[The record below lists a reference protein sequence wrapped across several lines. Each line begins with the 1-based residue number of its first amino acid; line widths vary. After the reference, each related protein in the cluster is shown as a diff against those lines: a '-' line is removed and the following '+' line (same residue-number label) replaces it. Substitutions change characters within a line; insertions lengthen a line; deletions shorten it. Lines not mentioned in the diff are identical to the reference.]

1 MRFTKIRPDTFK
13 KIQLNAGILIA
24 DTAEHYLV
32 ANESET
38 TTSKH
43 VFDTLEDLA
52 DATWDDLLGATTGGI
67 EFTAE
72 PSFYD
77 YGEDIDNCPQNM
89 KELKRVESWE
99 VTMSGSF
106 VAIDPSTAQRMIGSA
121 DISHY
126 EEEESNEKLQNEKVA
141 KVVPRDLLQSDYI
154 NIWWI
159 GDYSDNNT
167 EENGG
172 YIAIHMYNALSTG
185 GFHLQTGNF
194 EKGEFEFEF
203 TAHYEMENQTRVP
216 FTVYFGSDDLEVE
229 TGTSTTLSLKR
240 IFSNSTVEESD
251 EEADPVLISKD
262 ED

>member
-1 MRFTKIRPDTFK
+1 
-13 KIQLNAGILIA
+13 
-24 DTAEHYLV
+24 
-32 ANESET
+32 
-38 TTSKH
+38 
-43 VFDTLEDLA
+43 
-52 DATWDDLLGATTGGI
+52 
-67 EFTAE
+67 
-72 PSFYD
+72 
-77 YGEDIDNCPQNM
+77 
-89 KELKRVESWE
+89 
-99 VTMSGSF
+99 MSGSF

-126 EEEESNEKLQNEKVA
+126 EDEDPSEKLQNEKIA
-141 KVVPRDLLQSDYI
+141 KVVPRDLLQSDFI

-159 GDYSDNNT
+159 GDYSSNNT

-203 TAHYEMENQTRVP
+203 TAHYSMECQTRVP
-216 FTVYFGSDDLEVE
+216 FTVYFGSDDLDIKK
-229 TGTSTTLSLKR
+229 TNNTANLSLNR

-251 EEADPVLISKD
+251 SVLISKD

>member
-24 DTAEHYLV
+24 DTAEHYLN
-32 ANESET
+32 AEEDE

-52 DATWDDLLGATTGGI
+52 DATWNDLLGATTGGI

-89 KELKRVESWE
+89 KELKRVENWE
-99 VTMSGSF
+99 ITMSGSF
-106 VAIDPSTAQRMIGSA
+106 VTMDPSLAKRMIGSA
-121 DISHY
+121 DISEYDNASH
-126 EEEESNEKLQNEKVA
+126 EDSESSRIAQEAVA
-141 KVVPRDLLQSDYI
+141 RVTPRDLLTSDYI
-154 NIWWI
+154 NVWWI
-159 GDYSDNNT
+159 GDYSDDNT
-167 EENGG
+167 EDNGG

-185 GFHLQTGNF
+185 GFHLQTGNY

-203 TAHYEMENQTRVP
+203 TAHYEMDNQDRVP
-216 FTVYFGSDDLEVE
+216 FTVYFGSADLESQ
-229 TGTSTTLSLKR
+229 GAGLSLQS
-240 IFSNSTVEESD
+240 IFSDATD
-251 EEADPVLISKD
+251 EPSPDPVLISK
-262 ED
+262 EV

>member
-24 DTAEHYLV
+24 DTAEHYL
-32 ANESET
+32 ANEDET
-38 TTSKH
+38 TSRAH
-43 VFDTLEDLA
+43 VFNTLEDLA
-52 DATWDDLLGATTGGI
+52 DATWADLLGATTGGI

-99 VTMSGSF
+99 ITMSGSF

-126 EEEESNEKLQNEKVA
+126 EDEASNEKLQNEKVA
-141 KVVPRDLLQSDYI
+141 KVVPRDLLQSDFI

-203 TAHYEMENQTRVP
+203 TAHYEMKKQTRVP
-216 FTVYFGSDDLEVE
+216 FTVYFGSDDLDVKKEQD
-229 TGTSTTLSLKR
+229 SSLLLTR

-251 EEADPVLISKD
+251 EEADPVLISKV